1 MATIPA
7 GILGHFIGKAGNIT
21 GYMRNGKNFVRS
33 RPRKSNIPASPARLA
48 QQQKIKVCGEFTR
61 AFSGSGFFNRTF
73 PAYGHS
79 GTGYNRATSAIMHLA
94 IIGVYPDTAIAYPQ
108 VLISKGPLPGA
119 VNANAA
125 VNNEGH
131 IVFTWEDN
139 SGTGTAKENDKVI
152 VVAYFPSLKKAIFN
166 TGIALRKDGE
176 AILQIPHMQG
186 TAAET
191 WIGFLSN
198 DEKDASDSMYS
209 GKVIG

>member
-21 GYMRNGKNFVRS
+21 GYVRNGKNFVRS

-119 VNANAA
+119 QNASATMNS
-125 VNNEGH
+125 EGH
-131 IVFTWEDN
+131 IVFNWEDN
-139 SGTGTAKENDKVI
+139 TGTGTAKENDKVI
-152 VVAYFPSLKKAIFN
+152 VVAYFPSEKKAIFN

-176 AILQIPHMQG
+176 AILQIPYMQG

-198 DEKDASDSMYS
+198 DEKDASDSMYG

>member
-61 AFSGSGFFNRTF
+61 AFSGSGFFNTTF

-94 IIGVYPDTAIAYPQ
+94 IIGSYPDTAIAYPQ

-119 VNANAA
+119 VNASAT
-125 VNNEGH
+125 VNEEGY
-131 IVFTWEDN
+131 IVFSWEDN
-139 SGTGTAKENDKVI
+139 TGTGTAKENDKVI
-152 VVAYFPSLKKAIFN
+152 VVAYFPSEKKAIFN

-176 AILQIPHMQG
+176 AILEIPQMQG

-198 DEKDASDSMYS
+198 DEKDASDSAYS
-209 GKVIG
+209 GEVLW